1 METLRAF
8 INALEPGA
16 QAAFA
21 VRCGTTVNYLRNAI
35 SSRKKLG
42 ESICINVE
50 RESLGSVRCEDLRP
64 DVDWDYLRGTVAV
77 DPEKQAKTKAPS
89 SAVECGAVDPRHGID
104 RRAAEKRQPLDRRS
118 EGA

>member
-64 DVDWDYLRGTVAV
+64 DVDWAYLRGSVAV
-77 DPEKQAKTKAPS
+77 DAEKTAKTESLIEA
-89 SAVECGAVDPRHGID
+89 I
-104 RRAAEKRQPLDRRS
+104 
-118 EGA
+118 